1 MPGIDD
7 CLSAATKDGRVPG
20 VIASVGSAERVIYEG
35 AFGERSLG
43 GGVPM
48 TMDTVF
54 FIASMTK
61 AITGTAAMQQVE
73 RGRLSLD
80 APAGEVCPYLGEV
93 QVLDGFTDSGEPRL
107 RPPKRPV
114 TLRNLLTHSSGFGY
128 EIWNGDYVAYLERTG
143 TPSIFSCANKG
154 LEMPLLFDPG
164 DRWEYGIGID
174 WVGKMVEAVTGKDLD
189 AVMRTEIFEPLGMDS
204 TGFRLTPSQRE
215 RLAEVHLRGPDGL
228 DRLGF
233 ETPQEPEFW
242 MGGGGLYSTVA
253 DYLRFTRMILR
264 GGELDG
270 HRVLAANTVAEI
282 AQPPRRRRRGTA
294 RVGPPVL
301 QRRRLLPRD
310 GREVGSHLPHQHG
323 GHPGRSLGRLPGVGR
338 SGQQLLLDRSGQE
351 RERRHG
357 HSGVPVPRRRGLRP
371 LPGVRVG
378 GVCLAL
384 KQRRCHDERTMAR
397 TRSRCS
403 FARWAPGALAAV
415 RPPGEHAAR
424 PPRRHPAPR
433 PRASPAGR
441 THPPPPGARWRTTGS

>member
-7 CLSAATKDGRVPG
+7 CLSAAIKDGRVPG
-20 VIASVGSAERVIYEG
+20 VIASVGTADGVIYEG

-270 HRVLAANTVAEI
+270 HRVLAANTVAEMSRNHLG
-282 AQPPRRRRRGTA
+282 AVD
-294 RVGPPVL
+294 VGPLVSVHPFSN
-301 QRRRLLPRD
+301 D
-310 GREVGSHLPHQHG
+310 GVFYPGTVVKWGLTFLINTEDTPE
-323 GHPGRSLGRLPGVGR
+323 GRSAGSLAWAGLANSYYWIDPVKNV
-338 SGQQLLLDRSGQE
+338 
-351 RERRHG
+351 
-357 HSGVPVPRRRGLRP
+357 SGVMATQVFPFLDVEAY
-371 LPGVRVG
+371 
-378 GVCLAL
+378 AL
-384 KQRRCHDERTMAR
+384 FQEFE
-397 TRSRCS
+397 S
-403 FARWAPGALAAV
+403 AV
-415 RPPGEHAAR
+415 Y
-424 PPRRHPAPR
+424 
-433 PRASPAGR
+433 ASL
-441 THPPPPGARWRTTGS
+441 